1 MMSEVGINFDVFQS
15 NVDNLRNSVTDLDSN
30 IKTNRTFEKT
40 NISPFT
46 NDLENIIKAVELVNQ
61 YKIMLEQD
69 ISTLRDIGE
78 QMKQNDEELANR
90 NNVVSSG
97 PQAIRI

>member
-1 MMSEVGINFDVFQS
+1 MEVGINHGEFRS
-15 NVDNLRNSVTDLDSN
+15 NVENLRNSVTALDSK

-46 NDLENIIKAVELVNQ
+46 NDLENIIRAVELINK
-61 YKIMLEQD
+61 YKTLINEDIITLED
-69 ISTLRDIGE
+69 VGE

-90 NNVVSSG
+90 NHHVSDG
-97 PQAIRI
+97 LQPAHM